1 MGELSDKSN
10 EGTSLIGSTT
20 GIIEKSSTILENII
34 ESESEVNENVQQV
47 QESQK
52 ENLQGI
58 KEISMNLNN
67 LVDRSRLENKELEN
81 ILYSI
86 QKKADYYINVFNYL
100 NQIKML
106 REE

>member
-1 MGELSDKSN
+1 
-10 EGTSLIGSTT
+10 
-20 GIIEKSSTILENII
+20 
-34 ESESEVNENVQQV
+34 
-47 QESQK
+47 
-52 ENLQGI
+52 
-58 KEISMNLNN
+58 MNLNN